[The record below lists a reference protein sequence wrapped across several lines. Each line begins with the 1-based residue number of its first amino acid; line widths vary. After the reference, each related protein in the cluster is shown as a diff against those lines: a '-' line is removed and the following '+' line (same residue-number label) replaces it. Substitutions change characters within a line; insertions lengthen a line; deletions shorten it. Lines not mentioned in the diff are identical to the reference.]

1 MAQPAVPVNE
11 DRTDLLGIPPFW
23 AKASINPPFLWESW
37 IGQFFLA
44 AGLKDNINPHD
55 LLTEPTE
62 VVDKP
67 PPRPESIAD
76 GEDTGAAEARRQRD
90 QAAIRRINELNIERR
105 RKGPRISQNWF
116 YHEAEARMKSRLF
129 FALGNEG
136 RRGFADSFLHTGISN
151 IPFREFHNGCETL
164 FKVEREYTVECIKL
178 YNTVFM
184 LENDTFSSFYA
195 RLSAQVALCN
205 WPHDQ
210 ERETLKD
217 LFIGR
222 IRDIDVQQQLIK
234 AKADLDGTFKLALDC
249 EKGAKTFAQFQ
260 KLLPH
265 NQHSNGIKVKQE
277 PTFSIQSS
285 RGKRNYPQN
294 QSNRQTS
301 QNNQTNKSCY
311 FCGNP
316 SSTDHRKSF
325 PAREKTCNHFRKRGH
340 FAKRCNSS
348 NLVQENE
355 DASGRSMDCNF
366 IDVEQDS
373 EPEYGVLQLESA
385 VMINSIET
393 LKSGGGKSRSLTIQL
408 RSGRSFFYSTV
419 DTGSAVSFLNKRT
432 CDLLL

>member
-37 IGQFFLA
+37 IGKIFLA
-44 AGLKDNINPHD
+44 AGLKDNISPHD

-62 VVDKP
+62 VVDEP

-76 GEDTGAAEARRQRD
+76 DEDAGAAEARRQRD

-105 RKGPRISQNWF
+105 RKGPRNSQNWF
-116 YHEAEARMKSRLF
+116 YHEAEARMKSRFF

-136 RRGFADSFLHTGISN
+136 RRRFADSFPHTDISN

-164 FKVEREYTVECIKL
+164 FKVEREYTVERIKL

-184 LENDTFSSFYA
+184 LENDTLSSFYA

-234 AKADLDGTFKLALDC
+234 AKADLDGTFKLALEC
-249 EKGAKTFAQFQ
+249 EKGANTSAQFQ

-265 NQHSNGIKVKQE
+265 NQHSNGIKIEQE
-277 PTFSIQSS
+277 RTFPLQSS
-285 RGKRNYPQN
+285 RGKRNYPKNQN
-294 QSNRQTS
+294 NRQTS

-316 SSTDHRKSF
+316 VSPDHRKSC
-325 PAREKTCNHFRKRGH
+325 PAREVTCNLCRRRGH
-340 FAKRCNSS
+340 FAKCCNSS
-348 NLVQENE
+348 KQNVNLVQENE
-355 DASGRSMDCNF
+355 DASGTSMDCIF

-373 EPEYGVLQLESA
+373 EPEFGVLQLESA

-393 LKSGGGKSRSLTIQL
+393 LKSSGGKSRSLSVQL
-408 RSGRSFFYSTV
+408 YSGRFLFNCRHRKPSI
-419 DTGSAVSFLNKRT
+419 VSE
-432 CDLLL
+432 